1 MPGVCFYFED
11 SDTDVWSGHDLDA
24 WGYACKV
31 AGDISDIIVVNKT
44 TQEIPSF
51 DRAFNLTEVADL
63 AAAEALMTG
72 EKMYLI
78 CPWEAGNHV
87 SIAGNLHTADW
98 YVFGPATGFGGS
110 RDGVFIPQAGQG
122 AVHSVHAAT
131 VVMFHRY
138 WTLN

>member
-1 MPGVCFYFED
+1 MAETQCLADDLHAHGCGACFPLILL
-11 SDTDVWSGHDLDA
+11 T
-24 WGYACKV
+24 
-31 AGDISDIIVVNKT
+31 IS
-44 TQEIPSF
+44 Q
-51 DRAFNLTEVADL
+51 
-63 AAAEALMTG
+63 
-72 EKMYLI
+72 MYLI

-98 YVFGPATGFGGS
+98 YVFGPAAGFGGS